1 MRWLL
6 KLSRLAFI
14 CNLFFLL
21 AFSLQISG
29 WIKNEQLISTIVIIG
44 YVFGFLLNPLTNF
57 CYLVFAVFSRSPLK
71 IVPAWLI
78 VANVLFLVI
87 EAFYILYI
95 NAHS

>member
-21 AFSLQISG
+21 AFSLQLST
-29 WIKNEQLISTIVIIG
+29 WIKDPDITDYIITIGFVMGFAINPVANLCYLFTVLISRKKI
-44 YVFGFLLNPLTNF
+44 
-57 CYLVFAVFSRSPLK
+57 S

-78 VANVLFLVI
+78 AANVLFLVI
-87 EAFYILYI
+87 DAFYILYI
-95 NAHS
+95 NSRS

>member
-6 KLSRLAFI
+6 KISRLAFI

-21 AFSLQISG
+21 AFSVQISN
-29 WIKNEQLISTIVIIG
+29 WIKNEQLTSTIVVVG
-44 YVFGFLLNPLTNF
+44 YIMGFLLNPAANI
-57 CYLVFAVFSRSPLK
+57 CYLLTAIIARKKLT

-87 EAFYILYI
+87 DAFYILYI
-95 NAHS
+95 NSHS